1 MFGDKMKHINNRNS
15 GSKRPAMSQL
25 TVYSIFNEILRTFSS
40 LNYLKQNLNI
50 KLIFGEK
57 IQKSYI

>member
-15 GSKRPAMSQL
+15 GSERPAMSQL

-40 LNYLKQNLNI
+40 LKLFKKLNI
-50 KLIFGEK
+50 KLNFGENT
-57 IQKSYI
+57 KSYI